1 MDFTKLM
8 EQAKDLQDKMLK
20 EQEKM
25 KETTFTAKSGGGV
38 VSVTIDGIGNLKS
51 VMIDEKILN
60 PDDKEMI
67 SDLIVAAFNSA
78 KKEQE
83 DAASNNLS
91 AFMPKF

>member
-1 MDFTKLM
+1 MDFTKLI